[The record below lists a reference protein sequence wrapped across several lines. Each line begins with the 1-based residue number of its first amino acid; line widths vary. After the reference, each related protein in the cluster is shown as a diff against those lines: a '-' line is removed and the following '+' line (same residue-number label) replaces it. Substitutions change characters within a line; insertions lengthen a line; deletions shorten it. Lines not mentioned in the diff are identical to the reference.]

1 MNILCTICA
10 RKGSKGLKNKN
21 FLKLNGKELFW
32 YSYNQAK
39 KVKSISNIVT
49 RERFWSFK
57 KNINFFRFNF
67 FYKLIRIR
75 WNYNIGKV
83 PVIRHAFK
91 KAENYYKKKF
101 DIIMDL
107 DVSSPLRN
115 IKDIKNCLKMFKKKK
130 STNLITG
137 TMQSYI
143 EFFFFFFKI
152 FFNSIKRLSQFNF
165 FYISLQMFE

>member
-32 YSYNQAK
+32 HTYNQAK
-39 KVKSISNIVT
+39 KVKSISNIVIST
-49 RERFWSFK
+49 DSDQFIKKVKSKKIDIFFK
-57 KNINFFRFNF
+57 RPKSLSGN
-67 FYKLIRIR
+67 
-75 WNYNIGKV
+75 NIGKV

-107 DVSSPLRN
+107 DVSSPL
-115 IKDIKNCLKMFKKKK
+115 
-130 STNLITG
+130 
-137 TMQSYI
+137 
-143 EFFFFFFKI
+143 
-152 FFNSIKRLSQFNF
+152 
-165 FYISLQMFE
+165 